1 MVQMMTQQLLLGMW
15 VVQLVDGACT
25 CPPAAASCSLQDLV
39 SSTGQDDCT
48 VGADG
53 VLAASIS
60 IRDFSQLAAIDF
72 SGLVRT
78 SGELRVTGCP
88 ELTEVLLPSL
98 EVVGGV
104 LFFESCRAMVS
115 LSLPSLA
122 TVGAWTGVQVMN
134 LVSLELPALRSTT
147 NLYLDQLNSLAYLVR

>member
-1 MVQMMTQQLLLGMW
+1 MVQMMTQLLLGLW

-39 SSTGQDDCT
+39 SSTGQDDCA

-60 IRDFSQLAAIDF
+60 IRDVSQLAAIDF

-78 SGELRVTGCP
+78 SGELRISNFLLWQIAYSEIWVTDTLWP
-88 ELTEVLLPSL
+88 DFRKRHFLQALVDYQRRDRRY
-98 EVVGGV
+98 GGV
-104 LFFESCRAMVS
+104 DD
-115 LSLPSLA
+115 
-122 TVGAWTGVQVMN
+122 
-134 LVSLELPALRSTT
+134 PAAVVRS
-147 NLYLDQLNSLAYLVR
+147 